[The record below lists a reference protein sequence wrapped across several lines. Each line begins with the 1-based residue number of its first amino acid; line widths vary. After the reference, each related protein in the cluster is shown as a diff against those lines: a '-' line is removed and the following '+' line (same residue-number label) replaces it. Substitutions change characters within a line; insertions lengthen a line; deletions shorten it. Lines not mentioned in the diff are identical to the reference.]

1 VYLIV
6 ESSGAELKR
15 VETKILYTS
24 DLHGSETY
32 FLKILST
39 AKNFNVDILFISGDL
54 TGKAIVP
61 IVKVDKNLYATT
73 FFGRDY
79 KIDETEL
86 AKIQKD
92 IRQVGYYYYPCSREE
107 YAALKAAPDAVDKL
121 FDELMKST
129 LEGWIKK
136 IEEVLPSNMRIIMNP
151 GNDDHFSID
160 DILKRSNR
168 IVYTIGKV
176 ENIDDKH
183 ALVSC
188 EWVNPT
194 PWNSPRECSEEEL
207 EKRIRKE
214 FDKVSSKDNLV
225 CDLHAPPYDCPLDL
239 APKLDKDLKPKTSF
253 GQPVMEHVG
262 SKAVRKVLKEY
273 QPKLALHG
281 HIHES
286 AGFYKLGRTLCINPG
301 SEYVEGIMHGYFLK
315 LTPESVDYH
324 PIMGG

>member
-1 VYLIV
+1 M
-6 ESSGAELKR
+6 
-15 VETKILYTS
+15 ETKILYTS

-32 FLKILST
+32 FLKTLST
-39 AKNFNVDILFISGDL
+39 AKSLNVDILFLSGDL

-61 IVKVDKNLYATT
+61 IVNVDRNLYVTT

-79 KIDETEL
+79 RINETEL
-86 AKIQKD
+86 LKLQKD
-92 IRQVGYYYYPCSREE
+92 IRRVGYYYYLCSKEE
-107 YAALKAAPDAVDKL
+107 YETLKATPNAVDKL
-121 FDELMKST
+121 FDELMKNT
-129 LEGWIKK
+129 LEGWIQK
-136 IEEVLPSNMRIIMNP
+136 IKEVLPNNMRVIMNP

-160 DILKRSNR
+160 EILKSSDR
-168 IVYTIGKV
+168 ILYTIGNV
-176 ENIDDKH
+176 ENLDDMH

-194 PWNSPRECSEEEL
+194 PWNSPRECNEEEL
-207 EKRIRKE
+207 EKRLRKE
-214 FDKVSSKDNLV
+214 LDKVKPADNLV
-225 CDLHAPPYDCPLDL
+225 CDFHAPPYDCPLDL

-273 QPKLALHG
+273 QPKLGLHG

-315 LTPESVDYH
+315 LTSKDVDYH